1 MHISGFTDAK
11 MPPADLFRLVC
22 GQIAPLCFLSSL
34 GIVYIYTMHKPQ
46 HSLLFACLLFLTLGF
61 LSFGFPREGLSLTAT
76 LKLNF
81 PDLHTLFGKKQPKKD
96 ISGFLA
102 AVNEVDT
109 TFKINDTTT
118 VETATTAVVKD
129 SVKLNTSIQY
139 RSSTALEKFFAALT
153 SLKTDPSAIRVL
165 HYGDSQIEG
174 DRITDYLRLKLQGQ
188 FGGQG
193 PGLISLT
200 PLSPSIINK
209 ISTGPGWDRYNV
221 FTMKDKRVRH
231 SNYGV
236 LAGFSRYAAY
246 RRPEDTTSVQSSSIV
261 ITTTRLGGTN
271 ALDYKKVKLFYGGA
285 VARTWAEFYDG
296 PALSGADSLEIGGAF
311 RVREY
316 NVGRGSNTH
325 TFKFTGKDSPD
336 FYAVSLESDEGVMV
350 DNIPMR
356 GSSGTFFHQ
365 INLAQLRQFYDY
377 LNVRLVILQFGGN
390 ATPAIK
396 DSAMAVNY
404 AGYLRGQIAIVK
416 KAAPQASILFIGP
429 SDMSIKQGTEY
440 VTYPYLELMRDEIK
454 KVVLESGCAFFDFYD
469 CMGGKNSMETWVD
482 QKLAASDYIHFSPQG
497 ARKMATLLYASL
509 IKEYNLYLK
518 NNKQ

>member
-1 MHISGFTDAK
+1 MDNSHVVGLRPTQ
-11 MPPADLFRLVC
+11 
-22 GQIAPLCFLSSL
+22 GIA
-34 GIVYIYTMHKPQ
+34 YIYTMHKPS
-46 HSLLFACLLFLTLGF
+46 HSLLFAGLLFLSLGL
-61 LSFGFPREGLSLTAT
+61 LSYGFPNGGWHLSETWQ
-76 LKLNF
+76 LKF
-81 PDLHTLFGKKQPKKD
+81 PDPQTLFGKKQPKKD

-102 AVNEVDT
+102 AVNNVDT
-109 TFKINDTTT
+109 TFKINDTTA
-118 VETATTAVVKD
+118 VETVSTCAIKD
-129 SVKLNTSIQY
+129 SVKLNTNIQY
-139 RSSTALEKFFAALT
+139 AANTALDKFFAALKA
-153 SLKTDPSAIRVL
+153 LKTDPSAVRVL

-200 PLSPSIINK
+200 PLSPSVINK

-236 LAGFSRYAAY
+236 LGGFSRYAAY
-246 RRPEDTTSVQSSSIV
+246 RRPDDTTSVQSSSIV
-261 ITTTRLGGTN
+261 ITTTRLGGSN
-271 ALDYKKVKLFYGGA
+271 ALGYKKVKLFYGGSES
-285 VARTWAEFYDG
+285 RTWAEFYDG
-296 PALSGADSLEIGGAF
+296 PALSGADSLEPGGTF
-311 RVREY
+311 RVKEY

-325 TFKFTGKDSPD
+325 TFKFRGKDSPD
-336 FYAVSLESDEGVMV
+336 FYALSLESEEGVLV

-377 LNVRLVILQFGGN
+377 LNVRLIILQFGGN

-396 DSAMAVNY
+396 DSMMAVNY

-440 VTYPYLELMRDEIK
+440 VTYPLLELMRDQIK

-469 CMGGKNSMETWVD
+469 CMGGKNSMETWVE

-518 NNKQ
+518 NNKP